1 MAANSDFQY
10 TSVAFSN
17 DCALVLTVE
26 SYNFV
31 NMPRN
36 GNRTKT
42 KIPTDLVKV
51 GKVSF

>member
-36 GNRTKT
+36 GNRTK
-42 KIPTDLVKV
+42 IPTDLVKV